1 MKPINF
7 NESNTVYVA
16 DGCGDLPVYK
26 DESQIASCWKLS
38 FKERIKALL
47 YGRVWLCVLGKNQ
60 PPVWLE
66 CSKTVFKESE

>member
-47 YGRVWLCVLGKNQ
+47 YGRIWLCVLGNNQ
-60 PPVWLE
+60 HLYGWNVPRQFLRRR
-66 CSKTVFKESE
+66 